1 MIMYLDKE
9 TDMNFDLPFS
19 DKTIRD
25 MSGKTMVLS
34 NNARGDAT
42 FQPFTNVAV
51 KSGGDIDWRTFQD
64 GYRGHFQI
72 VDGILKMMDKQGVFC
87 EFNGIETR
95 NGAVYAVGT
104 AMQTVSA
111 SERDRVVMHEK
122 KTLPKDGFGI
132 CVSSHV
138 NYSGKTL
145 VPLLE
150 SIRKAKFDMKKVVVV
165 VGGYNGFKTEEIEG
179 AKVVYQQGNS
189 RGFSGLL
196 ATTGDF
202 DYWLML
208 PDTCEVERS
217 FIESIGD
224 IDIGL
229 CPDLIRL
236 RRGNENYMGFYRTGF
251 IDRIQTQMVESP
263 ETIDH
268 IVKHNI
274 MIVTNSVSSIMEIGT
289 KDVYGTGN
297 RRVVEKMS
305 VGIRKFKS
313 TTGRRTP

>member
-1 MIMYLDKE
+1 
-9 TDMNFDLPFS
+9 MNFELPFS

-25 MSGKTMVLS
+25 MAGKTMVLS
-34 NNARGDAT
+34 NNKKGDDS
-42 FQPFTNVAV
+42 FSSFMNVAV
-51 KSGGDIDWRTFQD
+51 KSGGDIDR
-64 GYRGHFQI
+64 GYFEI
-72 VDGILKMMDKQGVFC
+72 VDGILKMVDKQGVFC

-95 NGAVYAVGT
+95 NVAVYAVGT

-122 KTLPKDGFGI
+122 MLLPQDGFGI
-132 CVSSHV
+132 CVSSYI

-165 VGGYNGFKTEEIEG
+165 VGGYNGEKTEEIEG
-179 AKVVYQQGNS
+179 AKVIYQQGNS

-202 DYWLML
+202 SYWLML
-208 PDTCEVERS
+208 PDTCEMERS

-224 IDIGL
+224 VDIGL
-229 CPDLIRL
+229 CPDVIRL
-236 RRGNENYMGFYRTGF
+236 RRGNENCMGFYRTGF
-251 IDRIQTQMVESP
+251 IDRIRVQMAASP
-263 ETIDH
+263 ESIDH
-268 IVKHNI
+268 IVKRSF
-274 MIVTNSVSSIMEIGT
+274 MIVTNSTGPVMDMGA

>member
-1 MIMYLDKE
+1 
-9 TDMNFDLPFS
+9 MNFELPFS

-25 MSGKTMVLS
+25 MAGKTMVLS
-34 NNARGDAT
+34 NNERGLST
-42 FQPFTNVAV
+42 FSSFMNVAV
-51 KSGGDIDWRTFQD
+51 KSGGDID
-64 GYRGHFQI
+64 RGHFEI

-95 NGAVYAVGT
+95 NGVVYAVGT
-104 AMQTVSA
+104 AMQTISP

-122 KTLPKDGFGI
+122 TLLPQDGFGI
-132 CVSSHV
+132 CVSSCTK
-138 NYSGKTL
+138 YSGKTL

-165 VGGYNGFKTEEIEG
+165 VGGYNGEKTEEIEG

-189 RGFSGLL
+189 LGFSGLL

-202 DYWLML
+202 RYWLML

-224 IDIGL
+224 IDVGL

-236 RRGNENYMGFYRTGF
+236 HRGNESGIGFYRTGF
-251 IDRIQTQMVESP
+251 IDRIRTQMTENP

-268 IVKHNI
+268 IIRLSAGII
-274 MIVTNSVSSIMEIGT
+274 MNSTGPVMEMGV

-297 RRVVEKMS
+297 RRVVEKLS

-313 TTGRRTP
+313 TTGRRIP